1 MKTTWFP
8 RNNLSLVL
16 LLIVVSALAYLP
28 RINQIGY
35 TSDDWYLMYS
45 AHVYGPRSFIDIFSV
60 DRPARALVMIPAYLL
75 FKDNVLLYN
84 LSAYLFRVISA
95 IGLLWLLQMLWPR
108 QRSLTFLAAL
118 LFLIYPGFL
127 SQANGI
133 DYQSQQVSLA
143 AAVLSIALNVKSS
156 LVQKRI
162 QKIFLFSAA
171 VILGWLYLGL
181 VEYFIGFEVLRWA
194 SFYILESRSQT
205 SWQQGLVASI
215 RKWLPSLIIPIAFL
229 VWRLFFFVSK
239 RGATDVDLQFG
250 TFRLYPLQTI
260 YHWTIQVI
268 QNLFTVMLGA
278 WVTPLSQLT
287 GYIQIWGGILA
298 LITAISFVLVLF
310 KLEQDFVADNMQ
322 QTRITWEALGLGLLV
337 AVTGLIPIV
346 MVNRGVSFPSYS
358 RYSLVSSVGVAIFIV
373 ALLNAIS
380 SRILRYS
387 LLGTLILIAMLTH
400 HANAINFAEQSAI
413 IRNFWWQVAWRVPQL
428 APRTTLVGNYPAAIE
443 EDYFIWGPANLIYY
457 PEKKSSLGIQ
467 PDIFAAVLNRDA
479 LIKILTRERQEFD
492 NRKNII
498 TYKNYRNILI
508 LSQPSPASCVQAIN
522 GAQPEFS
529 TYEWDSIRVIGSYS
543 ELEHILV
550 DKAPHIPPVI
560 VFGPEPSRGWCY
572 YFQKADLARQRGDW
586 NEILQLAN
594 EASNKDLK
602 PGDLIEWMP
611 FLQAFALNNKTDQLI
626 QVFDEIQSDKYVNQQ
641 ACQLL
646 NSWRMDSDIQNMIE
660 SKYCVSP

>member
-1 MKTTWFP
+1 
-8 RNNLSLVL
+8 
-16 LLIVVSALAYLP
+16 
-28 RINQIGY
+28 
-35 TSDDWYLMYS
+35 
-45 AHVYGPRSFIDIFSV
+45 
-60 DRPARALVMIPAYLL
+60 
-75 FKDNVLLYN
+75 
-84 LSAYLFRVISA
+84 
-95 IGLLWLLQMLWPR
+95 
-108 QRSLTFLAAL
+108 
-118 LFLIYPGFL
+118 
-127 SQANGI
+127 
-133 DYQSQQVSLA
+133 
-143 AAVLSIALNVKSS
+143 
-156 LVQKRI
+156 
-162 QKIFLFSAA
+162 
-171 VILGWLYLGL
+171 
-181 VEYFIGFEVLRWA
+181 
-194 SFYILESRSQT
+194 
-205 SWQQGLVASI
+205 
-215 RKWLPSLIIPIAFL
+215 
-229 VWRLFFFVSK
+229 
-239 RGATDVDLQFG
+239 
-250 TFRLYPLQTI
+250 
-260 YHWTIQVI
+260 
-268 QNLFTVMLGA
+268 
-278 WVTPLSQLT
+278 
-287 GYIQIWGGILA
+287 
-298 LITAISFVLVLF
+298 
-310 KLEQDFVADNMQ
+310 LEQDFVADNMQ